1 MATDRVPVRAPKGTN
16 DILPPGSFRWQEL
29 VRLAQDSFERA
40 GYAPVETP
48 TFEDTA
54 LFERGVGE
62 TSEVVT
68 KQMYTFEDLGG
79 RSLTLRPEGTAGVVR
94 AVIEH
99 SLDRGPL
106 PVKLH
111 YASWMFR
118 QERPQ
123 KGRHRQFFQVGIEAM
138 GTDHPTIDAEVIQ
151 VGDSFLRA
159 AGVTPALL
167 LNSVG
172 HLADDCRT
180 GYNRA
185 LVAYLR
191 DHEDELAPEDVKRID
206 TNPMRT
212 FDSKEEKTIAVMSS
226 APVITDHLC
235 AACSNHFER
244 VKGYLDDLGVAY
256 TLEPRLVRG
265 LDYYTRTAFEFVW
278 SGLGSQ
284 NAVGGGGRYDGLA
297 EMLGGDPLPGIGFAL
312 GVDRILLALDET
324 RSSRDTREQD
334 EKRSSRGTRE
344 QEGIKGRSKV
354 EVYFVALGDDAA
366 AEAFRLT
373 TRLRRAGIGADLDHT
388 RRVMKGQMKDA
399 ARSGARFAA
408 ILGDDE
414 LTAGEV
420 TLRDLTSGEQ
430 ERISITDLEA
440 KVKTP

>member
-1 MATDRVPVRAPKGTN
+1 MSADRVPVRAPKGTN

-106 PVKLH
+106 PIKLN

-123 KGRHRQFFQVGIEAM
+123 KGRYRQFFQVGIEAM

-159 AGVTPALL
+159 AGATPTLL
-167 LNSVG
+167 LNSIG

-180 GYNRA
+180 GYNRT
-185 LVAYLR
+185 LVGFLR

-212 FDSKEEKTIAVMSS
+212 FDSKEEKTIVVMAS

-235 AACSNHFER
+235 DACTEHFAQ
-244 VKGYLDDLGVAY
+244 VKGYLDDLGVIY

-284 NAVGGGGRYDGLA
+284 NAMGGGGRYDGLA
-297 EMLGGDPLPGIGFAL
+297 EMLGGNPLPGIGFAL
-312 GVDRILLALDET
+312 GVDRILLALNE
-324 RSSRDTREQD
+324 EH
-334 EKRSSRGTRE
+334 SSRGTRE
-344 QEGIKGRSKV
+344 QEGFQGGPKV
-354 EVYFVALGDDAA
+354 EVYFVAIGDEAA
-366 AEAFRLT
+366 GEALRLA
-373 TRLRRAGIGADLDHT
+373 TRLRLSGIGADLDHA
-388 RRVMKGQMKDA
+388 RRGMKGQMKDA
-399 ARSGARFAA
+399 ARSGAKYAA
-408 ILGDDE
+408 ILGDEE
-414 LTAGEV
+414 LAAGQV
-420 TLRDLTSGEQ
+420 TLRDLTTGEQ

-440 KVKTP
+440 RVRTG